1 VKVVTIVGARPQF
14 IKAAPVS
21 SALRSRAREVLVHT
35 GQHYDEEMSRIFFEE
50 LGIPEPDVD
59 LGVGSGSHGQQ
70 TGRMLESIEGV
81 LIDESPD
88 WVLVYGDTNSTLAG
102 ALAAVKLHIPLAHVE
117 AGLRSFNR
125 LMPEEINR
133 VVVDHVAELLFCPTE
148 TSVRNLADEGVT
160 RGVEFVGDVMVDAI
174 DSMRP
179 HLDTEAARRLGIEGE
194 YLVATIHRAETVDDR
209 GRLGHAL
216 DLLAAMPLPVIFP
229 VHPRTASALAGV
241 PLPDNVRGIRPVGY
255 REMLSLVRDAEV
267 VLTDSGGLQKEAV
280 LLGTPC
286 ITLRTETEWV
296 ETVDTGMN
304 RVVDLD
310 ASAALLALRDLKGMR
325 ADVSRIFPTGA
336 AARIVDLLTLAS

>member
-1 VKVVTIVGARPQF
+1 
-14 IKAAPVS
+14 
-21 SALRSRAREVLVHT
+21 
-35 GQHYDEEMSRIFFEE
+35 
-50 LGIPEPDVD
+50 
-59 LGVGSGSHGQQ
+59 
-70 TGRMLESIEGV
+70 
-81 LIDESPD
+81 
-88 WVLVYGDTNSTLAG
+88 
-102 ALAAVKLHIPLAHVE
+102 
-117 AGLRSFNR
+117 
-125 LMPEEINR
+125 MPEEINR